1 MVVDCVGIN
10 PYAMPGVVV
19 KELVVVSIMGIR
31 DKCLFKLNMGYLHNY
46 SEMTDSDTSLQGPL
60 ASFI

>member
-10 PYAMPGVVV
+10 PFAMPGVVV
-19 KELVVVSIMGIR
+19 KELVVVNLW
-31 DKCLFKLNMGYLHNY
+31 DKCLFKHGVSTY